1 MKKIQK
7 EVVTYKNVWVA
18 NDGTEFTTEEEC
30 RKYDESAKGVL
41 MAKYAQHLVKESD
54 EDAIFRAGSDER
66 PVEIIFVENHEVADI
81 LLQLF
86 LLEQPYYK
94 NEDHKESFAK
104 ITREVHDA
112 IGDYML
118 IGRGYEYDCFWFY
131 GSRKSIIENF
141 EKNFEDL
148 KK

>member
-18 NDGTEFTTEEEC
+18 NDGTEFAAEEEC

-54 EDAIFRAGSDER
+54 EDTFFGVGSDER
-66 PVEIIFVENHEVADI
+66 PIEVIFVENEQIADI
-81 LLQLF
+81 LLQIF
-86 LLEQPYYK
+86 LMEHPYFLE
-94 NEDHKESFAK
+94 EDHKESFAK
-104 ITREVHDA
+104 ITRDVHDA

-118 IGRGYEYDCFWFY
+118 IGRGFEYDCFWFY
-131 GSRKSIIENF
+131 GSRKSIIEKI